1 MREKIFN
8 FLRNTYKKLPV
19 SYSTRNKLKG
29 GFYRTFGFVFKNM
42 SSYKV
47 WNAMNVLPELYD
59 KTEID
64 VNEALKF
71 EFKGSFAIQL
81 HLYYTDLTEEFASYF
96 ENIPFTFDILVS
108 MTDREKEE
116 YVRQRFEKIKNVGK
130 VVIKFVPNRGR
141 DVAPFIVSFGRELSE
156 YDFVCHIHSK
166 KSLFTGGEQTEWRKY
181 LLDGLMGSEETVR
194 CNFYALVH
202 EEKVGLLYPDSF
214 KCMPYWG
221 HTWLQNRAAGR
232 QLLDMVKVEASCED
246 NYIDY
251 PMGTM
256 FIARTE
262 AVRQFLESGL
272 KTEDFPKEAGQTD
285 GTIAHAFERCLGI
298 VCRHNGFNVLVKQE
312 KQGTYL
318 YNYGNKNLNQYLA
331 KSYAHLK
338 EELSEY
344 DAVSFDIFDT
354 LISRRIS
361 IPSEAYGLVEIAA
374 DREFGFKTDFKN
386 RRLSA
391 EEECRRINPDNDCN
405 LDDIYERILSNGIFD
420 AEQIERLKEI
430 ELSVEDNI
438 CIPDL
443 EMADVLK
450 YAKHKLGKEVYVIT
464 DMYLRRQDILKLL
477 AKAGITEADF
487 NGLLLSSEM
496 NLRKDNGSMWKY
508 YSESMT
514 DDKGRMKKC
523 LHIGDNEVSDVQ
535 LAGDYKILN
544 YHIMSQNSLFELSN
558 VGRRIR
564 ISNAENPSD
573 AVMKGLVLNKCFGNP
588 FRLNDSELKLVNVGG
603 REAGYAFFG
612 PAVLDY
618 ILYLCSEAVKTKAE
632 KVLFCAR
639 EGYLLRE
646 IYEMFRN
653 SSVGKCEK
661 LPESEYIY
669 VSRRALSVASVRS
682 EEDLILPLEMYYVG
696 SMKELFRTRYGYDV
710 SEEADREIILPDQKQ
725 RAEKVINEHKEEF
738 LETCRKERENYLGYI
753 NGILDGVG
761 KDTRILLSDIGYSG
775 SIQYYLSLI
784 TERGFDGRY
793 FATDEKKKPEAVSGN
808 TIIGF
813 FIDNDA
819 DQIVSESAIHRYHL
833 LMESVLIAPDGQL
846 ERIDKDGKPVF
857 TEKVNE
863 LYREEIVRIHEG
875 IREYVSDYI
884 SSMGDSLVLE
894 PVSTRFAEDMYS
906 LIIKEELLSKET
918 AEALKIDD
926 KFCTGE
932 IRNAVDFY
940 KERML

>member
-19 SYSTRNKLKG
+19 SYSTRNRLKG
-29 GFYRTFGFVFKNM
+29 GFYRTFGFAFKNM

-59 KTEID
+59 RTEID
-64 VNEALKF
+64 VNEAVKF

-81 HLYYTDLTEEFASYF
+81 HLFYTDLTEEFASYF
-96 ENIPFTFDILVS
+96 ENIPFAFDILVS
-108 MTDREKEE
+108 MTDREKED
-116 YVRQRFEKIKNVGK
+116 YVRQRFEKIKNAGK
-130 VVIKFVPNRGR
+130 VIIKFVPNRGR
-141 DVAPFIVSFGRELSE
+141 DVAPFVAAFGKELSE
-156 YDFVCHIHSK
+156 YDYVCHIHSK

-232 QLLDMVKVEASCED
+232 QLLDMIKVEASCED

-272 KTEDFPKEAGQTD
+272 KTEDFPKEVGQTD

-331 KSYAHLK
+331 KSYDHLR
-338 EELSEY
+338 EEISEY
-344 DAVSFDIFDT
+344 EAVSFDIFDT
-354 LISRRIS
+354 LILRRIS
-361 IPSEAYGLVEIAA
+361 TPSEAYGLVEIAA

-386 RRLSA
+386 RRLVA
-391 EEECRRINPDNDCN
+391 EEECRRINPDNDCD
-405 LDDIYERILSNGIFD
+405 LDDIYGRMLSNGFFD
-420 AEQIERLKEI
+420 ANQTERLKEI
-430 ELSVEDNI
+430 EISVEENI
-438 CIPDL
+438 CVPDL
-443 EMADVLK
+443 EMAEVLK
-450 YAKHKLGKEVYVIT
+450 YAKYKLGKKVYVIT
-464 DMYLRRQDILKLL
+464 DMYLRRQDILSLL

-487 NGLLLSSEM
+487 DGLLLSSEM

-514 DDKGRMKKC
+514 DAKGHMKKC

-535 LAGDYKILN
+535 LAGDYKISN

-564 ISNAENPSD
+564 ILNAENPSE

-588 FRLNDSELKLVNVGG
+588 FRLNDSELKLNNVGG
-603 REAGYAFFG
+603 REVGYAFFG

-653 SSVGKCEK
+653 SSVGKSEK

-669 VSRRALSVASVRS
+669 VSRRALSVASVRN
-682 EEDLILPLEMYYVG
+682 EEDLFLPLEMYYVG
-696 SMKELFRTRYGYDV
+696 SMKELFKTRYGYDI

-725 RAEKVINEHKEEF
+725 RAEKIINEHKEEF
-738 LETCRKERENYLGYI
+738 LEICRKERENYLGYI
-753 NGILDGVG
+753 NGVLDGIE
-761 KDTRILLSDIGYSG
+761 KDARILLSDIGYSG

-808 TIIGF
+808 TITGF

-857 TEKVNE
+857 TEMVNE
-863 LYREEIVRIHEG
+863 LYSEEIVRIHEG

-884 SSMGDSLVLE
+884 SSMGEALVPE
-894 PVSTRFAEDMYS
+894 PVSTQFAEDMYS
-906 LIIKEELLSKET
+906 LIIKEELLSDET
-918 AEALKIDD
+918 AAALKIDD